1 MALYSYGLYSYGLYR
16 YDMAA
21 SMAHHDK
28 ELADAQGSL
37 ELLEARK
44 RARKRAAGELER
56 HLFSYAYIVMAYIV
70 MALLVMAL
78 YSYGLNSHGPT

>member
-1 MALYSYGLYSYGLYR
+1 
-16 YDMAA
+16 MAA

-44 RARKRAAGELER
+44 RARKRAAGEPER
-56 HLFSYAYIVMAYIV
+56 DLFSYG
-70 MALLVMAL
+70 L
-78 YSYGLNSHGPT
+78 YSYGLHSYGPISYGPI